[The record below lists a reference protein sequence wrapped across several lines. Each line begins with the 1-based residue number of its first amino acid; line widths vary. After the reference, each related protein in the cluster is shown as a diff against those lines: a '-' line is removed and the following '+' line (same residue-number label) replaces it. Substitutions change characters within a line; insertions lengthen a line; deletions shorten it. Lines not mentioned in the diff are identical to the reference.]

1 MIRLYAVEVYGRVIH
16 EFDPWFNFRATQ
28 YLVDNGW
35 KKFFGWYDMA
45 VWYPL
50 GRPVG
55 TTIYPGRD
63 TAGTAD
69 IFQVLRRITQVVSVT
84 KTGFILLSWKGY

>member
-1 MIRLYAVEVYGRVIH
+1 MEGSEFISKFAYFCSISTALLIALFAAVNIRLHAVTNYGRVIH

-35 KKFFGWYDMA
+35 EKFSTWYDEG

-55 TTIYPGRD
+55 TT
-63 TAGTAD
+63 GTRA
-69 IFQVLRRITQVVSVT
+69 
-84 KTGFILLSWKGY
+84 